1 MASSHIHPSR
11 LSSALIPIPPFTY
24 AHTNH
29 NAAGKN
35 TRRSEDSTV
44 HRISNFL
51 VGPKQQQV
59 LTTHDSAWNEQLNNL
74 LKRSTYDSVDS

>member
-11 LSSALIPIPPFTY
+11 LSSPLIPTPSFMY

-29 NAAGKN
+29 KAAGKN
-35 TRRSEDSTV
+35 TNRSDDNTV

-51 VGPKQQQV
+51 ADQINSK
-59 LTTHDSAWNEQLNNL
+59 S
-74 LKRSTYDSVDS
+74 